1 MFNKQIKLTLCV
13 CVFRIIYFV
22 VYNNKD
28 NNKFNTFIDTTR
40 GSIYKY
46 MHDPT
51 NTVMTQLVIAVVQF
65 ENL

>member
-1 MFNKQIKLTLCV
+1 M